1 VALRDKCPLLVTLL
15 WTLTAVAGIEEP
27 IRVEGGLVS
36 GTPSWGHGVRMYRG
50 IPFAAPPAG
59 DLRWR
64 PPQPPRPWDG
74 VLAAE
79 HFAPACMQRRRP
91 LLEASWASGVNGY
104 SEDCL
109 YLNIWTPAASGDDA
123 LPVMVW
129 IYGGGGVEGS
139 GGEALYDGNGLAKK
153 GVVVVTFNYR
163 VNVFGWFAHPELT
176 RESPEHASGN
186 YGALDQIAALRWVQN
201 NIARFG
207 GDPKRVTIFGES
219 GGSRSVNWLMA
230 SPLAKG
236 LFQRAIGESHTV
248 FGRMQSLAD
257 AHARGETFA
266 RGAGAG
272 SLTELRAMPA
282 DDLLSAFLADSE
294 GFRSAIVD
302 GWFLPEDIYSI
313 FAAGRQNDVALITG
327 ATNDEAGRPR
337 RRGGAPHTRSEYE
350 SWVRSAFGDFAERTL
365 AAYPAEGDA
374 DVRRA
379 YHDLTRDTNFA
390 GHRTWAKLQS
400 ETGSAPAWL
409 YLFSHSVPAYS
420 STGGVV
426 RRGAPHGAE
435 ISFVFDNLRQ
445 ADRPW
450 SAVDHAVADTVSSYW
465 VNFARSGDPNGPG
478 LPRWPPYDAQ
488 TEETVDIGSTVRAA
502 TFNRAGVDV
511 LAQRE
516 AAARR
521 GGEGEP

>member
-1 VALRDKCPLLVTLL
+1 
-15 WTLTAVAGIEEP
+15 
-27 IRVEGGLVS
+27 
-36 GTPSWGHGVRMYRG
+36 MYRG

-236 LFQRAIGESHTV
+236 LFQRAIGES
-248 FGRMQSLAD
+248 
-257 AHARGETFA
+257 
-266 RGAGAG
+266 
-272 SLTELRAMPA
+272 
-282 DDLLSAFLADSE
+282 
-294 GFRSAIVD
+294 
-302 GWFLPEDIYSI
+302 
-313 FAAGRQNDVALITG
+313 
-327 ATNDEAGRPR
+327 
-337 RRGGAPHTRSEYE
+337 
-350 SWVRSAFGDFAERTL
+350 
-365 AAYPAEGDA
+365 
-374 DVRRA
+374 
-379 YHDLTRDTNFA
+379 
-390 GHRTWAKLQS
+390 
-400 ETGSAPAWL
+400 
-409 YLFSHSVPAYS
+409 
-420 STGGVV
+420 
-426 RRGAPHGAE
+426 
-435 ISFVFDNLRQ
+435 
-445 ADRPW
+445 
-450 SAVDHAVADTVSSYW
+450 
-465 VNFARSGDPNGPG
+465 
-478 LPRWPPYDAQ
+478 
-488 TEETVDIGSTVRAA
+488 
-502 TFNRAGVDV
+502 
-511 LAQRE
+511 
-516 AAARR
+516 
-521 GGEGEP
+521 